1 MKKIVLLSL
10 ALFSVAA
17 LRADGPVDWAQYG
30 RYELQNAVL
39 DRPVEVVFM
48 GNSITDSWIR
58 VDPDFF
64 EQNGFLDRGISGQTT
79 VQMLARF
86 RSDVIDLKP
95 QVVVILAG
103 INDIARNNGPIELE
117 NVFGNIV
124 SMCDLARYNGIKV
137 VLCSVLPCDR
147 FSWRPEMEPAEEVR
161 RLNTMLERYAA
172 EQKIP
177 YVDYHRALDNGS
189 GGMSEELSQDGC
201 HPVLSGYLRMESLV
215 VEGKITSSILEPVSI
230 SAVAIMV
237 SEPPFSMLRAAP
249 KKRLGLCRAF
259 ASTPPDNTLPEAGE
273 TVLYAR
279 ASRVIESRKITT
291 S

>member
-10 ALFSVAA
+10 TLFSVAA

-48 GNSITDSWIR
+48 GNSITDGWIR

-64 EQNGFLDRGISGQTT
+64 ERNGFLDRGISGQTT

-95 QVVVILAG
+95 QGVVILAG

-124 SMCDLARYNGIKV
+124 SMCELAKFNGIRV

-147 FSWRPEMEPAEEVR
+147 FSWRPEIKPAAAVAE
-161 RLNTMLERYAA
+161 LNTMLRQYAA
-172 EQKIP
+172 EHKIP
-177 YVDYHRALDNGS
+177 YVDYHAAFDNGS
-189 GGMSEELSQDGC
+189 GGLDARFSQDGC
-201 HPVLSGYLRMESLV
+201 HPTLYGYTLMEPMV
-215 VEGKITSSILEPVSI
+215 VEGINK
-230 SAVAIMV
+230 A
-237 SEPPFSMLRAAP
+237 LRTKQA
-249 KKRLGLCRAF
+249 RYT
-259 ASTPPDNTLPEAGE
+259 TPIPDE
-273 TVLYAR
+273 
-279 ASRVIESRKITT
+279 
-291 S
+291 

>member
-17 LRADGPVDWAQYG
+17 LRAEGPADWAQYG

-48 GNSITDSWIR
+48 GNSITDGWIR

-64 EQNGFLDRGISGQTT
+64 ERNGFLDRGISGQTT

-103 INDIARNNGPIELE
+103 INDIARNNGPIKLE
-117 NVFGNIV
+117 NVFGKHRLECAIWP
-124 SMCDLARYNGIKV
+124 ATNGIKV
-137 VLCSVLPCDR
+137 VLCSLLPCDR
-147 FSWRPEMEPAEEVR
+147 FSWRPEMDPAEEVR

-201 HPVLSGYLRMESLV
+201 HPVLSGYLRMEPLV
-215 VEGKITSSILEPVSI
+215 VEGIN
-230 SAVAIMV
+230 
-237 SEPPFSMLRAAP
+237 RA
-249 KKRLGLCRAF
+249 LGVQK
-259 ASTPPDNTLPEAGE
+259 TWYT
-273 TVLYAR
+273 TVLPA
-279 ASRVIESRKITT
+279 K
-291 S
+291 

>member
-124 SMCDLARYNGIKV
+124 SMCELAKFNGIRV

-147 FSWRPEMEPAEEVR
+147 FSWRPEIKPAAAVAE
-161 RLNTMLERYAA
+161 LNTMLRQYAA
-172 EQKIP
+172 EHKIP
-177 YVDYHRALDNGS
+177 YVDYHAAFDNGS
-189 GGMSEELSQDGC
+189 GGLDARFSQDGC
-201 HPVLSGYLRMESLV
+201 HPTLYGYTLMEPMV
-215 VEGKITSSILEPVSI
+215 VEGINK
-230 SAVAIMV
+230 A
-237 SEPPFSMLRAAP
+237 LRTKQA
-249 KKRLGLCRAF
+249 RYT
-259 ASTPPDNTLPEAGE
+259 TPTPNE
-273 TVLYAR
+273 
-279 ASRVIESRKITT
+279 
-291 S
+291 

>member
-64 EQNGFLDRGISGQTT
+64 ERNGFLDRGISGQTT
-79 VQMLARF
+79 VHMLARF

-124 SMCDLARYNGIKV
+124 SMCGPATTGSRWCFVRCCPATASRGGPKW
-137 VLCSVLPCDR
+137 SLPMRSDDSIRCWNAMPRSRR
-147 FSWRPEMEPAEEVR
+147 FPMWITIGRSITA
-161 RLNTMLERYAA
+161 AA
-172 EQKIP
+172 ECPK
-177 YVDYHRALDNGS
+177 
-189 GGMSEELSQDGC
+189 
-201 HPVLSGYLRMESLV
+201 
-215 VEGKITSSILEPVSI
+215 SSPKT
-230 SAVAIMV
+230 AVIRFFPAICGW
-237 SEPPFSMLRAAP
+237 SRWSS
-249 KKRLGLCRAF
+249 K
-259 ASTPPDNTLPEAGE
+259 ASTGRSAF
-273 TVLYAR
+273 
-279 ASRVIESRKITT
+279 RKHGI
-291 S
+291 

>member
-17 LRADGPVDWAQYG
+17 LRAEGPADWAQYG

-48 GNSITDSWIR
+48 GNSITDGWIR
-58 VDPDFF
+58 VDPDCF
-64 EQNGFLDRGISGQTT
+64 ERNGFPDRGTSGQTT

-103 INDIARNNGPIELE
+103 INDIARNNGPIKLE

-137 VLCSVLPCDR
+137 VLCSLLPCDR
-147 FSWRPEMEPAEEVR
+147 FSWRPEMEPADEVR

-215 VEGKITSSILEPVSI
+215 VEGIN
-230 SAVAIMV
+230 
-237 SEPPFSMLRAAP
+237 RA
-249 KKRLGLCRAF
+249 LGVQK
-259 ASTPPDNTLPEAGE
+259 TWYI
-273 TVLYAR
+273 TVLPA
-279 ASRVIESRKITT
+279 K
-291 S
+291 

>member
-64 EQNGFLDRGISGQTT
+64 ERNGFLDRGISGQTT
-79 VQMLARF
+79 VHMLARF

-103 INDIARNNGPIELE
+103 INDIARNNGP
-117 NVFGNIV
+117 
-124 SMCDLARYNGIKV
+124 
-137 VLCSVLPCDR
+137 
-147 FSWRPEMEPAEEVR
+147 
-161 RLNTMLERYAA
+161 
-172 EQKIP
+172 
-177 YVDYHRALDNGS
+177 HRT
-189 GGMSEELSQDGC
+189 
-201 HPVLSGYLRMESLV
+201 R
-215 VEGKITSSILEPVSI
+215 
-230 SAVAIMV
+230 
-237 SEPPFSMLRAAP
+237 
-249 KKRLGLCRAF
+249 KRLRQHRLDVRSGPLQRDQGGALFVAALRPLLVAARNGACR
-259 ASTPPDNTLPEAGE
+259 
-273 TVLYAR
+273 
-279 ASRVIESRKITT
+279 
-291 S
+291 

>member
-86 RSDVIDLKP
+86 RSDVIELKP

-124 SMCDLARYNGIKV
+124 SMCELAKFNGIRV

-147 FSWRPEMEPAEEVR
+147 FSWRPEIKPAAAVAE
-161 RLNTMLERYAA
+161 LNTMLRQYAA
-172 EQKIP
+172 EHKIP
-177 YVDYHRALDNGS
+177 YVDYHAALDNGS
-189 GGMSEELSQDGC
+189 GGLDARISRDGC
-201 HPVLSGYLRMESLV
+201 HPTLYGYTLMEPMV
-215 VEGKITSSILEPVSI
+215 VEGINK
-230 SAVAIMV
+230 A
-237 SEPPFSMLRAAP
+237 LRTKQA
-249 KKRLGLCRAF
+249 RYT
-259 ASTPPDNTLPEAGE
+259 TPIPNE
-273 TVLYAR
+273 
-279 ASRVIESRKITT
+279 
-291 S
+291 